1 MPDQTSLTGDMA
13 RVAADLLDELALV
26 GAVPHGAHVFRNHVV
41 LTYLEA
47 ADRRAGADAL
57 GLRDTSW
64 GHSRVEQSGFVATD
78 HGGLGEVEVVVTSSP
93 DTEDWRRRDEDAETA
108 ARAAAAV
115 TS

>member
-26 GAVPHGAHVFRNHVV
+26 GAVPYSAHVYCTGIA
-41 LTYLEA
+41 LCYLQPIH
-47 ADRRAGADAL
+47 RRLAADAL
-57 GLRDTSW
+57 GLGPGAGAGIVTHHGLVTRQGIEVSVQAY
-64 GHSRVEQSGFVATD
+64 SRIDA
-78 HGGLGEVEVVVTSSP
+78 
-93 DTEDWRRRDEDAETA
+93 EDLRREREDAETA